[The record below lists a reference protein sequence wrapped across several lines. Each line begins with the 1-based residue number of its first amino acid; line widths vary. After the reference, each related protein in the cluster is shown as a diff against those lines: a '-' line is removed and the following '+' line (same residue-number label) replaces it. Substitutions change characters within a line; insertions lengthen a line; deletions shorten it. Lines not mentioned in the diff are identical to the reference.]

1 MCHTRFPTARGH
13 SIASVAQRWHARC
26 TRPLSRAT
34 ARVAMARLLRCQPHS
49 PDGCHG
55 RRQQLREVQLD
66 CGRRAGSR
74 PRCAAAVGGS
84 GHRLE
89 FLMGWGG
96 CRVGPDQSWVRV
108 LRGGEQM
115 VQPLSS
121 LTPPLS
127 ERAATVADGR

>member
-1 MCHTRFPTARGH
+1 MCLTRFRTARGH

-49 PDGCHG
+49 PDSCHG

-66 CGRRAGSR
+66 CGRRAVSR

-89 FLMGWGG
+89 LVMGG
-96 CRVGPDQSWVRV
+96 RVGPEWKVAGCVCWVR
-108 LRGGEQM
+108 GAEQM

-127 ERAATVADGR
+127 